1 MSFLKKFASN
11 KLGVLE
17 YKGTWDASSNTP
29 ELASSLGKSG
39 NYYIVSVAG
48 STELNGESVWEI
60 GDWVI
65 FSGSQWQRLNTAD
78 DTIQNSEK
86 GIANGVAQLDAN
98 SKVPAIQLPISNEPI
113 TSSTT
118 TIPTE
123 KAVFDAINQVDEH
136 IGLVEGLVGTL
147 EENTINTFSAVYE
160 QINTRVPLIQKGAVN
175 GVATLDTN
183 GKVPLAQLPSFPAAP
198 VTSVNGMTGDVVIA
212 TGDAAIQDSI
222 SDGVTNIAPSQ
233 NAVYDALALKANDSA
248 VVKEVN
254 GQSPTA
260 GAVSI
265 NTDNVAEGSTNL
277 YFTSTRAKDATVLD
291 DISGNETDIAP
302 SINSIKNYVDNSI
315 TGIGFGKRYNYYT
328 SAEQSSTSTT
338 YASVT
343 DLTSTSLPV
352 GLYKFKFWGLMQ
364 SNSATN
370 GVGVRINGTDAG
382 ISTCFAFWNIS
393 QASDGTNSTFS
404 YDQTALTTNVV
415 SQSVPAANTNLLVVG
430 DGIFRVTSSGSISI
444 QIRSEGSGHT
454 VKIMPDSVF
463 SIDLI
468 S

>member
-1 MSFLKKFASN
+1 MGFLKKFASN
-11 KLGVLE
+11 RLGVLE
-17 YKGTWDASSNTP
+17 YKGTWDASLNSP
-29 ELASSLGKSG
+29 ELTSSLGKSG

-65 FSGSQWQRLNTAD
+65 FSGTTWQRLNTAD
-78 DTIQNSEK
+78 DTVQNSE
-86 GIANGVAQLDAN
+86 
-98 SKVPAIQLPISNEPI
+98 
-113 TSSTT
+113 
-118 TIPTE
+118 
-123 KAVFDAINQVDEH
+123 
-136 IGLVEGLVGTL
+136 
-147 EENTINTFSAVYE
+147 
-160 QINTRVPLIQKGAVN
+160 KGAVN
-175 GVATLDTN
+175 GVATLDSD

-198 VTSVNGMTGDVVIA
+198 VTSVNGMTGDVIIA

-233 NAVYDALALKANDSA
+233 NAVYDALALKANDSD

-302 SINSIKNYVDNSI
+302 SINSIKNYVNNSI

-328 SAEQSSTSTT
+328 SAEQSSSSTT
-338 YASVT
+338 YASVA
-343 DLTSTSLPV
+343 DLTSTSLPA

-430 DGIFRVTSSGSISI
+430 DGIFRVTSAGTISI